1 MNLYRGFVL
10 YLVMLGTFFAVD
22 MVWLGVVAR
31 GFYRNQLG
39 ELMADSVNWLAAI
52 IFYFLF
58 VVGVLLFVVNPALDR
73 GSVWWAV
80 GMGILF
86 GVITYSTYDLT
97 NLSTLQGWPLKM
109 TVVDIIWGG
118 VLSAS
123 ISTVGYIVYNALWS

>member
-1 MNLYRGFVL
+1 MNVYRGFLL
-10 YLVMLGTFFAVD
+10 YLIMLGAFFAID
-22 MVWLGVVAR
+22 MTWLGVVAR

-39 ELMADSVNWLAAI
+39 PLMADSVNWLAAI
-52 IFYFLF
+52 IFYLLF
-58 VVGVLLFVVNPALDR
+58 IVGVLLFVVNPALDE
-73 GSVWWAV
+73 GSLWRAV

-109 TVVDIIWGG
+109 TIVDIIWGG

-123 ISTVGYIVYNALWS
+123 ISVVGYLVYNALWG